1 MELHPSCSKVFNC
14 NFEDVQSIQHRNDD
28 TVLLGV
34 LLFLLPSTQ
43 GYYYGGR
50 GDNVNSWDRHHYRRH
65 LDYSESDEYEEAYLA
80 KDRYPTRRQGTG
92 RVFCTSGYVYV
103 WGRCRPTHIS
113 CPPYFTLINNV
124 CTDSGGVMAV
134 RAPVPQ

>member
-1 MELHPSCSKVFNC
+1 MNGVKVLLVGSV
-14 NFEDVQSIQHRNDD
+14 DGIGRLMRNSTLCIDA
-28 TVLLGV
+28 VLLGV

-43 GYYYGGR
+43 GYYSDGR
-50 GDNVNSWDRHHYRRH
+50 GDDVNSWDRRHHRHH
-65 LDYSESDEYEEAYLA
+65 LDHSESYEYDEAYLA

-103 WGRCRPTHIS
+103 GGRCRPTHIS

-124 CTDSGGVMAV
+124 CTDSGGVTAM
-134 RAPVPQ
+134 RAPVTK